1 MRTGGATWGNEVVYH
16 VFVDRFRNG
25 NPARDVRA
33 GEFAFHGHPVASSTD
48 KRLLTGRH
56 SHQRTF
62 YNGDLPGIREA
73 VPYLHDL
80 GVTVLLLTPIFASR
94 SSHRYDTDDYL
105 SLDPHLG
112 SDEDFRGLLDDLHA
126 RGMKLVLDGVFG
138 HTSFEHP
145 WYADPD
151 LRRRHYLLKPDGRPE
166 TWLNWGV
173 LPKLDTEKAE
183 TQERLMEV
191 VDRWAGVDGWRLDA
205 AQHLPAS
212 FLKRFKERL
221 RSHHP
226 EAVVIGEEWEPVFSQ
241 LRDGLY
247 DGVLNFQFRRPL
259 ADFFR
264 FEISAETFARRL
276 SHYIEGYPAASL
288 KHCWNLLDNH
298 DTERFY
304 GTHAK
309 DARSMRLAI
318 ALQTLLPGSPQLYY
332 GDEIGMQAKHA
343 DEARSPMIWDQ
354 KRWSRPVLGAYREF
368 LRLRRAHPVFAEG
381 SFAWRHVSNRAK
393 LVAFER
399 RTAEE
404 QALVVVNAGD
414 YAQRLTLD
422 GCSIELPAH
431 DVRVIFR

>member
-1 MRTGGATWGNEVVYH
+1 MRRPWGNEVVYH

-25 NPARDVRA
+25 NPALDVRA
-33 GEFAFHGHPVASSTD
+33 GEFSFHGQPSLSSTD

-56 SHQRTF
+56 THQRVF
-62 YNGDLPGIREA
+62 YNGDLPGIRTA
-73 VPYLHDL
+73 VPYLQEL

-94 SSHRYDTDDYL
+94 STHRYDTDDYL

-112 SDEDFRGLLDDLHA
+112 SEADFRALLDDLHS
-126 RGMKLVLDGVFG
+126 RDMRLVLDGVFG
-138 HTSFEHP
+138 HTSFESP
-145 WYADPD
+145 WYREPA
-151 LRRRHYLLKPDGRPE
+151 LRREHYLLRPDGTPE
-166 TWLNWGV
+166 TWLNMGV
-173 LPKLDTEKAE
+173 MPKLDTERPD
-183 TQERLMEV
+183 TQERLLEV

-205 AQHLPAS
+205 AQHLPES
-212 FLKRFKERL
+212 FLRRFKERL
-221 RSHHP
+221 RRHQP

-276 SHYIEGYPAASL
+276 SHYIEGYPASSL
-288 KHCWNLLDNH
+288 RHCWNLLDNH

-309 DARSMRLAI
+309 DARRMRLAI
-318 ALQTLLPGSPQLYY
+318 AFQTLLPGTPQLYY
-332 GDEIGMQAKHA
+332 GDEIGMKARNA
-343 DEARSPMIWDQ
+343 DAARAPMVWEEGRWDQ
-354 KRWSRPVLGAYREF
+354 AVRAAYREF
-368 LRLRRAHPVFAEG
+368 LGLRRAHPVFTEG
-381 SFAWRHVSNRAK
+381 AFKWRHVSNRAK

-404 QALVVVNAGD
+404 LALVVVNAGD
-414 YAQRLTLD
+414 YPQVLNLEGRQV
-422 GCSIELPAH
+422 ELPAH
-431 DVRVIFR
+431 EVRVIFG